1 MIERKEYLKKV
12 LTFKDQPLIKIITGI
27 RRCGKSELMKQIAGQ
42 LHKDGA
48 NENNLVY
55 INFESF
61 RWANLKDAK
70 SLYSY
75 VEEKLEASDKSKSL
89 YLLLDEILE
98 VDEWEKAINSL
109 LAEGKADIYITG
121 SNSRLLSSDLSTYLT
136 GRYVEIGMSTLSF
149 AEYLK
154 FHGSDINTAKQSEL
168 YEAFNRYLRRG
179 GFPVV
184 NIADYDDETAY
195 SIVSDIYSSII
206 LRDTVQRFSIRNV
219 KMLGRIARYMLN
231 NAGSPLKAK
240 NISDYFKSQMRKAD
254 IETIYNYMSA
264 LESSFA
270 IQRVPRYNVK
280 GREILRTNDKW
291 YAADPSLVYAV
302 IGYRP
307 DMIGAMFENIVFLE
321 LHRHDYSVYVGT
333 VGEYEIDFVAER
345 KDEKL
350 YVQVCFRIDSESTLE
365 RECRSLKLVNDNY
378 PKYIVTMDAL
388 FNGNID
394 GIIIL
399 HVADFLKRI

>member
-1 MIERKEYLKKV
+1 MIERKEYLKQV
-12 LTFKDQPLIKIITGI
+12 LTFKDQPLVKIITGI
-27 RRCGKSELMKQIAGQ
+27 RRCGKSELMRQIAAR
-42 LHKDGA
+42 LHEDGA
-48 NENNLVY
+48 DEKSLVY

-61 RWANLKDAK
+61 RWADLKDAK

-75 VEEKLEASDKSKSL
+75 VAGRLEASDKGKSR
-89 YLLLDEILE
+89 YLLFDEIQE
-98 VDEWEKAINSL
+98 VDGWEKAVNSF

-154 FHGSDINTAKQSEL
+154 FHGSDINAAGQSEL

-219 KMLGRIARYMLN
+219 EMLGRIARYMFN
-231 NAGSPLKAK
+231 NVGSPLKAK

-264 LESSFA
+264 LEASFA
-270 IQRVPRYNVK
+270 VQRVPRYKVK

-302 IGYRP
+302 IGCRP
-307 DMIGAMFENIVFLE
+307 DMIGAMLENIVFLE
-321 LHRHDYSVYVGT
+321 LRRKCYSVYVGT

-350 YVQVCFRIDSESTLE
+350 YVQVCFRIDSETTLE

-378 PKYIVTMDAL
+378 PKYVVTMDAL

-399 HVADFLKRI
+399 HVADFLRKI